1 MRSAHAV
8 LTTACIAHAVAT
20 QQRVF
25 VVGASRGIGLELARA
40 FAVNASLDS
49 IVHATRRTPLTSN
62 PIPLVTWHTLDVTN
76 SSQVSA
82 LARSNIAQ
90 HSSIDLLIHVAGVN
104 KGTLERQLEVNA
116 VAPFR
121 VVDALMPAV
130 LRSQSKRICIITSDR
145 GTRYYVQRFQRRF
158 KKGCKDVAYCA
169 YAVSKGA
176 AHKKF
181 REVEPQWRSK
191 GVTAIALHPG
201 GVATDM
207 NKRQGPITAEM
218 RAPDIARVC
227 STASSREAGKLLN
240 WKHEVMKW

>member
-1 MRSAHAV
+1 
-8 LTTACIAHAVAT
+8 
-20 QQRVF
+20 
-25 VVGASRGIGLELARA
+25 
-40 FAVNASLDS
+40 
-49 IVHATRRTPLTSN
+49 
-62 PIPLVTWHTLDVTN
+62 
-76 SSQVSA
+76 
-82 LARSNIAQ
+82 
-90 HSSIDLLIHVAGVN
+90 
-104 KGTLERQLEVNA
+104 
-116 VAPFR
+116 
-121 VVDALMPAV
+121 MPAV

-169 YAVSKGA
+169 YAVSKGR